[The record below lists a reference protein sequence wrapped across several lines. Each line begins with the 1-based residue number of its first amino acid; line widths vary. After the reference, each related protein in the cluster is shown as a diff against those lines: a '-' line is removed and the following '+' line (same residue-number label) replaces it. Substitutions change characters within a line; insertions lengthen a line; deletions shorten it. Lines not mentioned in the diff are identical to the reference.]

1 MENIGEISGAEQNS
15 SLLQMI
21 KGSVS
26 GDLGLGTTC
35 HAALETFH
43 CLNYAAYKFL
53 GVSATEG
60 GH

>member
-1 MENIGEISGAEQNS
+1 MDNIRDSWS
-15 SLLQMI
+15 STEFLAPPNY
-21 KGSVS
+21 KGPRIW
-26 GDLGLGTTC
+26 GLGLGTAC